1 MNKNNP
7 QELYNQS
14 KNDFHKKRK
23 VINPKHQKRKHIKQ
37 KKPKNK
43 EKLKAKEK
51 ENIPNEIIED
61 NNEINKSLNQH
72 KEKIEKE
79 KIEKNYHKV
88 QKDDKDIT
96 KLKSEEM
103 RYFGKN
109 INNLSSLEQRINQYI
124 VNGSNFKKLFSNDN
138 LVMNYNSTILP
149 KNNSDIDEI
158 FELLSIKYVSNPQYV
173 IEYRKDIFLSLL
185 KEEKNNTPDYGL
197 IKNIIEPETRLK
209 YILFL
214 IQVCDKITNKEE
226 IHYLSINIFDR
237 VLIKYYQMNKIINEK
252 ILQLIC
258 FTSLFIAYKYETGF
272 YFLIDDLINH
282 TEDSLVTKEQVL
294 KFEYEINSLLDFDY
308 LIVYPS
314 DFLKHYELI
323 DNIINKK
330 IYYFCL
336 YLIDFII
343 SDINLMSYKKSLI
356 TASCY
361 YIAKANLINVNNWT
375 NVFQFVTGYRK
386 DEVKDL
392 AIKIIKEMKESKN
405 SVIFRCLKKKY
416 SKEDYF
422 NVSDDIIKKK

>member
-1 MNKNNP
+1 MNKNIP
-7 QELYNQS
+7 QALYNQS
-14 KNDFHKKRK
+14 KYDLHKKRK
-23 VINPKHQKRKHIKQ
+23 VQNPKNQKRKCIKQ
-37 KKPKNK
+37 KKQKNK
-43 EKLKAKEK
+43 EKEK
-51 ENIPNEIIED
+51 ENTQNEIFEE
-61 NNEINKSLNQH
+61 NNEINKSLNKSQER
-72 KEKIEKE
+72 KEKE
-79 KIEKNYHKV
+79 KIEKNYNKV
-88 QKDDKDIT
+88 QQNNKDIS
-96 KLKSEEM
+96 KLKNEEM

-124 VNGSNFKKLFSNDN
+124 INGSNFKKLFTKDN
-138 LVMNYNSTILP
+138 LVMNYNSIILP
-149 KNNSDIDEI
+149 KNNSEIDEI

-173 IEYRKDIFLSLL
+173 IEYRKDIFLTLL
-185 KEEKNNTPDYGL
+185 REEKNNIPDYTL

-237 VLIKYYQMNKIINEK
+237 VLVKYYQTNKIINEK

-258 FTSLFIAYKYETGF
+258 FTALFIAYKYETGF

-294 KFEYEINSLLDFDY
+294 KFEYEINSLLDFEY
-308 LIVYPS
+308 LVVYPS

-323 DNIINKK
+323 DSISNKK

-361 YIAKANLINVNNWT
+361 YIAKANLINVNNWS

-392 AIKIIKEMKESKN
+392 AIKIIKEMKDSKN
-405 SVIFRCLKKKY
+405 SLIFRCLKKKY
-416 SKEDYF
+416 SKEEYY

>member
-1 MNKNNP
+1 MNKNIP
-7 QELYNQS
+7 QELYNHS
-14 KNDFHKKRK
+14 KYDFHKKRK
-23 VINPKHQKRKHIKQ
+23 VQNPKNQKRKYIKQ

-43 EKLKAKEK
+43 EREK
-51 ENIPNEIIED
+51 ENTPNEIFEE
-61 NNEINKSLNQH
+61 NNEINKLLNKHQ
-72 KEKIEKE
+72 EKKEKE
-79 KIEKNYHKV
+79 KIDKNYKKE
-88 QKDDKDIT
+88 QQDNKDIS
-96 KLKSEEM
+96 KLKNDEM

-124 VNGSNFKKLFSNDN
+124 INGSNFKKLFTNNN
-138 LVMNYNSTILP
+138 LVMNYNSIILP
-149 KNNSDIDEI
+149 KNNSEIDEI

-173 IEYRKDIFLSLL
+173 IEYRKDIFLTLL
-185 KEEKNNTPDYGL
+185 REEKNNIPDYTL
-197 IKNIIEPETRLK
+197 IKNIIAPETRLK

-258 FTSLFIAYKYETGF
+258 FTALFIAYKYETGF

-294 KFEYEINSLLDFDY
+294 KFEYEINSLLDFEY
-308 LIVYPS
+308 LVAYPS

-323 DNIINKK
+323 DSISNKK

-361 YIAKANLINVNNWT
+361 YIAKANLINVNNWS

-392 AIKIIKEMKESKN
+392 AIKIIKEMKDSKN
-405 SVIFRCLKKKY
+405 SVIFKCLKKKY
-416 SKEDYF
+416 SKEEYY

>member
-1 MNKNNP
+1 MNKNIP
-7 QELYNQS
+7 QELYNHS
-14 KNDFHKKRK
+14 KYDFHKKRK
-23 VINPKHQKRKHIKQ
+23 VQNPKNQKRKYIKQ

-43 EKLKAKEK
+43 EREK
-51 ENIPNEIIED
+51 ENTQNEIFEE
-61 NNEINKSLNQH
+61 NNEINKLLNKHQ
-72 KEKIEKE
+72 EKKEKE
-79 KIEKNYHKV
+79 KIDKNYKKE
-88 QKDDKDIT
+88 QQDNKDIS
-96 KLKSEEM
+96 KLKNDEM

-124 VNGSNFKKLFSNDN
+124 INGSNFKKLFTNNN
-138 LVMNYNSTILP
+138 LVMNYNSIILP
-149 KNNSDIDEI
+149 KNNSEIDEI

-173 IEYRKDIFLSLL
+173 IEYRKDIFLTLL
-185 KEEKNNTPDYGL
+185 REEKNNIPDYTL
-197 IKNIIEPETRLK
+197 IKNIIAPETRLK

-237 VLIKYYQMNKIINEK
+237 VLVKYYQMNKIINEK

-258 FTSLFIAYKYETGF
+258 FTALFIAYKYETGF

-294 KFEYEINSLLDFDY
+294 KFEYEINSLLDFEY
-308 LIVYPS
+308 LVVYPS

-323 DNIINKK
+323 DSISNKK

-361 YIAKANLINVNNWT
+361 YIAKANLINVNNWS

-392 AIKIIKEMKESKN
+392 AIKIIKEMKDSKN
-405 SVIFRCLKKKY
+405 SVIFKCLKKKY
-416 SKEDYF
+416 SREEYY

>member
-1 MNKNNP
+1 MNKNIP
-7 QELYNQS
+7 QESYNHS
-14 KNDFHKKRK
+14 KYDFHKKRK
-23 VINPKHQKRKHIKQ
+23 VQNPKNQKRKYIKQ

-43 EKLKAKEK
+43 EREK
-51 ENIPNEIIED
+51 ENTPNEIFEE
-61 NNEINKSLNQH
+61 NNEINKLLNKHQ
-72 KEKIEKE
+72 EKKEKE
-79 KIEKNYHKV
+79 KIDKNYKKE
-88 QKDDKDIT
+88 QQDNKDIS
-96 KLKSEEM
+96 KLKNDEM

-124 VNGSNFKKLFSNDN
+124 INGNNFKKLFTNNN
-138 LVMNYNSTILP
+138 LVMNYNSIILP
-149 KNNSDIDEI
+149 KNNSEIDEI

-173 IEYRKDIFLSLL
+173 IEYRKDIFLTLL
-185 KEEKNNTPDYGL
+185 REEKNNIPDYTL
-197 IKNIIEPETRLK
+197 IKNIIAPETRLK

-258 FTSLFIAYKYETGF
+258 FTALFIAYKYETGF

-294 KFEYEINSLLDFDY
+294 KFEYEINSLLDFEY
-308 LIVYPS
+308 LVVYPS

-323 DNIINKK
+323 DSISNKK

-361 YIAKANLINVNNWT
+361 YIAKANLINVNNWS

-392 AIKIIKEMKESKN
+392 AIKIIKEMKDSKN
-405 SVIFRCLKKKY
+405 SVIFKCLKKKY
-416 SKEDYF
+416 SREEYY

>member
-1 MNKNNP
+1 MNKNIP
-7 QELYNQS
+7 QELYNHS
-14 KNDFHKKRK
+14 KYDFHKKRK
-23 VINPKHQKRKHIKQ
+23 IQNPKNQKRKYIKQ

-43 EKLKAKEK
+43 EREK
-51 ENIPNEIIED
+51 ENTPNEILEE
-61 NNEINKSLNQH
+61 NNEINKLLNKHQ
-72 KEKIEKE
+72 EKKEKE
-79 KIEKNYHKV
+79 KIDKNYKKE
-88 QKDDKDIT
+88 QQDNKDIS
-96 KLKSEEM
+96 KLKNDEM

-124 VNGSNFKKLFSNDN
+124 INGNNFKKLFTNNN
-138 LVMNYNSTILP
+138 LVMNYNSIILP
-149 KNNSDIDEI
+149 KNNSEIDEI

-173 IEYRKDIFLSLL
+173 IEYRKDIFLTLL
-185 KEEKNNTPDYGL
+185 REEKNNIPDYTL
-197 IKNIIEPETRLK
+197 IKNIIAPETRLK

-258 FTSLFIAYKYETGF
+258 FTALFIAYKYETGF

-294 KFEYEINSLLDFDY
+294 KFEYEINSLLDFEY
-308 LIVYPS
+308 LVVYPS

-323 DNIINKK
+323 DSISNKK

-361 YIAKANLINVNNWT
+361 YIAKANLINVNNWS

-392 AIKIIKEMKESKN
+392 AIKIIKEMKDSKN
-405 SVIFRCLKKKY
+405 SVIFKCLKKKY
-416 SKEDYF
+416 SREEYY

>member
-1 MNKNNP
+1 MNKNIP
-7 QELYNQS
+7 QELYNHS
-14 KNDFHKKRK
+14 KYDFHKKRK
-23 VINPKHQKRKHIKQ
+23 VQNPKNQKRKYIKQ

-43 EKLKAKEK
+43 EREK
-51 ENIPNEIIED
+51 ENTPNEIFEE
-61 NNEINKSLNQH
+61 NNEINKILNKHQ
-72 KEKIEKE
+72 EKKEKE
-79 KIEKNYHKV
+79 KIDKNYKKE
-88 QKDDKDIT
+88 QQDNKDIS
-96 KLKSEEM
+96 KLKNDEM

-124 VNGSNFKKLFSNDN
+124 INGSNFKKLFTNNN
-138 LVMNYNSTILP
+138 LVMNYNSIILP
-149 KNNSDIDEI
+149 KNNSEIDEI

-173 IEYRKDIFLSLL
+173 IEYRKDIFLTLL
-185 KEEKNNTPDYGL
+185 REEKNNIPDYTL
-197 IKNIIEPETRLK
+197 IKNIIAPETRLK

-258 FTSLFIAYKYETGF
+258 FTALFIAYKYETCF

-294 KFEYEINSLLDFDY
+294 KFEYEINSLLDFEY
-308 LIVYPS
+308 LVVYPS

-323 DNIINKK
+323 DSISNKK

-361 YIAKANLINVNNWT
+361 YIAKANLINVNNWS

-392 AIKIIKEMKESKN
+392 AIKIIKEMKDSKN
-405 SVIFRCLKKKY
+405 SVIFKCLKKKY
-416 SKEDYF
+416 SREEYY

>member
-1 MNKNNP
+1 MNKNIP
-7 QELYNQS
+7 QELYNHS
-14 KNDFHKKRK
+14 KYDFHKKRK
-23 VINPKHQKRKHIKQ
+23 VQNPKNQKRKHIKQ

-43 EKLKAKEK
+43 EREK
-51 ENIPNEIIED
+51 ENTPNEILEE
-61 NNEINKSLNQH
+61 NNEINKLLNKHQ
-72 KEKIEKE
+72 EKKEKE
-79 KIEKNYHKV
+79 KIDKNYKKE
-88 QKDDKDIT
+88 QQDNKDIS
-96 KLKSEEM
+96 KLKNDEM

-124 VNGSNFKKLFSNDN
+124 INGNNFKKLFTNNN
-138 LVMNYNSTILP
+138 LVMNYNSIILP
-149 KNNSDIDEI
+149 KNNSEIDEI

-173 IEYRKDIFLSLL
+173 IEYRKDIFLTLL
-185 KEEKNNTPDYGL
+185 REEKNNIPDYTL
-197 IKNIIEPETRLK
+197 IKNIIAPETRLK

-258 FTSLFIAYKYETGF
+258 FTALFIAYKYETCF

-294 KFEYEINSLLDFDY
+294 KFEYEINSLLDFEY
-308 LIVYPS
+308 LVVYPS

-323 DNIINKK
+323 DSISNKK

-361 YIAKANLINVNNWT
+361 YIAKANLINVNNWS

-392 AIKIIKEMKESKN
+392 AIKIIKEMKDSKN
-405 SVIFRCLKKKY
+405 SVIFKCLKKKY
-416 SKEDYF
+416 SREEYY

>member
-1 MNKNNP
+1 MNKNIP
-7 QELYNQS
+7 QELYNHS
-14 KNDFHKKRK
+14 KYDFHKKRK
-23 VINPKHQKRKHIKQ
+23 VQNPKNQKRKYIKQ

-43 EKLKAKEK
+43 EREK
-51 ENIPNEIIED
+51 ENTPNEIFEE
-61 NNEINKSLNQH
+61 NKEINKLLNKHQ
-72 KEKIEKE
+72 EKKEKE
-79 KIEKNYHKV
+79 KIDKNYKKE
-88 QKDDKDIT
+88 QQDNKDIS
-96 KLKSEEM
+96 KLKNDEM

-124 VNGSNFKKLFSNDN
+124 INGSNFKKLFTNNN
-138 LVMNYNSTILP
+138 LVMNYNSIILP
-149 KNNSDIDEI
+149 KNNSEIDEI

-173 IEYRKDIFLSLL
+173 IEYRKDIFLTLL
-185 KEEKNNTPDYGL
+185 REEKNNIPDYTL
-197 IKNIIEPETRLK
+197 IKNIIAPETRLK

-258 FTSLFIAYKYETGF
+258 FTALFIAYKYETGF

-294 KFEYEINSLLDFDY
+294 KFEYEINSLLDFEY
-308 LIVYPS
+308 LVVYPS

-323 DNIINKK
+323 DSISNKK

-361 YIAKANLINVNNWT
+361 YIAKANLINVNNWS

-392 AIKIIKEMKESKN
+392 AIKIIKEMKDSKN
-405 SVIFRCLKKKY
+405 SVIFKCLKKKY
-416 SKEDYF
+416 SREEYY

>member
-1 MNKNNP
+1 MNKNIP
-7 QELYNQS
+7 QELYNHS
-14 KNDFHKKRK
+14 KYDFHKKRK
-23 VINPKHQKRKHIKQ
+23 VQNPKNQKRKYIKQ

-43 EKLKAKEK
+43 EREK
-51 ENIPNEIIED
+51 ENTPNEIFEE
-61 NNEINKSLNQH
+61 NNEINKLLNKHQ
-72 KEKIEKE
+72 EKKEKE
-79 KIEKNYHKV
+79 KIDKNYKKE
-88 QKDDKDIT
+88 QQDNKDIS
-96 KLKSEEM
+96 KLKNDEM

-124 VNGSNFKKLFSNDN
+124 INGSNFKKLFTNNN
-138 LVMNYNSTILP
+138 LVMNYNSIILP
-149 KNNSDIDEI
+149 KNNSEIDEI

-173 IEYRKDIFLSLL
+173 IEYRKDIFLTLL
-185 KEEKNNTPDYGL
+185 REEKNNIPDYTL
-197 IKNIIEPETRLK
+197 IKNIIAPETRLK

-237 VLIKYYQMNKIINEK
+237 VLVKYYQMNKIINEK

-258 FTSLFIAYKYETGF
+258 FTALFIAYKYETGF

-294 KFEYEINSLLDFDY
+294 KFEYEINSLLDFEY
-308 LIVYPS
+308 LVVYPS

-323 DNIINKK
+323 DSISNKK

-361 YIAKANLINVNNWT
+361 YIAKANLINVNNWS

-392 AIKIIKEMKESKN
+392 AIKIIKEMKDSKN
-405 SVIFRCLKKKY
+405 SVIFKCLKKKY
-416 SKEDYF
+416 SREEYY

>member
-1 MNKNNP
+1 MNKNIP
-7 QELYNQS
+7 QELYNHS
-14 KNDFHKKRK
+14 KYDFHKKRK
-23 VINPKHQKRKHIKQ
+23 VQNPKNQKRKYIKQ

-43 EKLKAKEK
+43 EREK
-51 ENIPNEIIED
+51 ENTPNEILEE
-61 NNEINKSLNQH
+61 NNEINKLLNKHQ
-72 KEKIEKE
+72 EKKEKE
-79 KIEKNYHKV
+79 KIDKNYKKE
-88 QKDDKDIT
+88 QQDNKDIS
-96 KLKSEEM
+96 KLKNDEM

-124 VNGSNFKKLFSNDN
+124 INGSNFKKLFTNNNS
-138 LVMNYNSTILP
+138 VMNYNSIILP
-149 KNNSDIDEI
+149 KNNSEIDEI

-173 IEYRKDIFLSLL
+173 IEYRKDIFLTLL
-185 KEEKNNTPDYGL
+185 KEEKNNIPDYTL

-258 FTSLFIAYKYETGF
+258 FTALFIAYKYETGF

-294 KFEYEINSLLDFDY
+294 KFEYEINSLLDFEY
-308 LIVYPS
+308 LVVYPS

-323 DNIINKK
+323 DSISNKK

-361 YIAKANLINVNNWT
+361 YIAKANLINVNNWS

-392 AIKIIKEMKESKN
+392 AIKIIKEMKDSKN
-405 SVIFRCLKKKY
+405 SVIFKCLKKKY
-416 SKEDYF
+416 SKEEYY

>member
-1 MNKNNP
+1 MNKNIP
-7 QELYNQS
+7 QELYNHS
-14 KNDFHKKRK
+14 KYDFHKKRK
-23 VINPKHQKRKHIKQ
+23 VQNPKNQKRKYIKQ

-43 EKLKAKEK
+43 EREK
-51 ENIPNEIIED
+51 ENTPNEILEE
-61 NNEINKSLNQH
+61 NNEINKLLNKHQ
-72 KEKIEKE
+72 EKKEKE
-79 KIEKNYHKV
+79 KIDKNYKKE
-88 QKDDKDIT
+88 QQDNKDIS
-96 KLKSEEM
+96 KLKNDEM

-124 VNGSNFKKLFSNDN
+124 INGSNFKKLFTNNN
-138 LVMNYNSTILP
+138 LVMNYNSIILP
-149 KNNSDIDEI
+149 KNNSEIDEI

-173 IEYRKDIFLSLL
+173 IEYRKDIFLTLL
-185 KEEKNNTPDYGL
+185 REEKNNIPDYTL
-197 IKNIIEPETRLK
+197 IKNIIAPETRLK

-237 VLIKYYQMNKIINEK
+237 VLVKYYQMNKIINEK

-258 FTSLFIAYKYETGF
+258 FTALFIAYKYETGF

-294 KFEYEINSLLDFDY
+294 KFEYEINSLLDFEY
-308 LIVYPS
+308 LVVYPS

-323 DNIINKK
+323 DSISNKK

-361 YIAKANLINVNNWT
+361 YIAKANLINVNNWS

-392 AIKIIKEMKESKN
+392 AIKIIKEMKDSKN
-405 SVIFRCLKKKY
+405 SVIFKCLKKKY
-416 SKEDYF
+416 SREEYY

>member
-1 MNKNNP
+1 MNKNIP
-7 QELYNQS
+7 QELYNHS
-14 KNDFHKKRK
+14 KYDFHKKRK
-23 VINPKHQKRKHIKQ
+23 VQNPKNQKRKYIKQ

-43 EKLKAKEK
+43 EREK
-51 ENIPNEIIED
+51 ENTPNEILEE
-61 NNEINKSLNQH
+61 NNEINKLLNKHQ
-72 KEKIEKE
+72 EKKEKE
-79 KIEKNYHKV
+79 KIDKNYKKE
-88 QKDDKDIT
+88 QQDNKDIS
-96 KLKSEEM
+96 KLKNDEM

-124 VNGSNFKKLFSNDN
+124 INGSNFKKLFTNNN
-138 LVMNYNSTILP
+138 LVMNYNSIILP
-149 KNNSDIDEI
+149 KNNSEIDEI
-158 FELLSIKYVSNPQYV
+158 FELLSIKYVLNPQYV
-173 IEYRKDIFLSLL
+173 IEYRKDIFLTLL
-185 KEEKNNTPDYGL
+185 REEKNNIPDYTL
-197 IKNIIEPETRLK
+197 IKNIIAPETRLK

-237 VLIKYYQMNKIINEK
+237 VLVKYYQTNKIINEK

-258 FTSLFIAYKYETGF
+258 FTALFIAYKYETGF

-294 KFEYEINSLLDFDY
+294 KFEYEINSLLDFEY
-308 LIVYPS
+308 LVVYPS

-323 DNIINKK
+323 DSISIKK

-361 YIAKANLINVNNWT
+361 YIAKANLINVNNWS

-392 AIKIIKEMKESKN
+392 AIKIIKEMKDSKN
-405 SVIFRCLKKKY
+405 SVIFKCLKKKY
-416 SKEDYF
+416 SREEYY

>member
-1 MNKNNP
+1 MNKNIP
-7 QELYNQS
+7 QELYNHS
-14 KNDFHKKRK
+14 KYDFHKKRK
-23 VINPKHQKRKHIKQ
+23 VQNPKNQKRKYIKQ

-43 EKLKAKEK
+43 EREK
-51 ENIPNEIIED
+51 ENTPNEIFEE
-61 NNEINKSLNQH
+61 NNEINKLLNKHQ
-72 KEKIEKE
+72 EKKEKE
-79 KIEKNYHKV
+79 KIDKNYKKE
-88 QKDDKDIT
+88 QQDNKDIS
-96 KLKSEEM
+96 KLKNDEM

-124 VNGSNFKKLFSNDN
+124 INGSNFKKLFTNNNS
-138 LVMNYNSTILP
+138 VMNYNSIILP
-149 KNNSDIDEI
+149 KNNSEIDEI

-173 IEYRKDIFLSLL
+173 IEYRKDIFLTLL
-185 KEEKNNTPDYGL
+185 REEKNNIPDYTL
-197 IKNIIEPETRLK
+197 IKNIIAPETRLK

-258 FTSLFIAYKYETGF
+258 FTALFIAYKYETGF

-294 KFEYEINSLLDFDY
+294 KFEYEINSLLDFEY
-308 LIVYPS
+308 LVVYPS

-323 DNIINKK
+323 DSISNKK

-343 SDINLMSYKKSLI
+343 SNINLMSYKKSLI

-361 YIAKANLINVNNWT
+361 YIAKANLINVNNWS

-392 AIKIIKEMKESKN
+392 AIKIIKEMKDSKN
-405 SVIFRCLKKKY
+405 SVIFKCLKKKY
-416 SKEDYF
+416 SREEYY

>member
-1 MNKNNP
+1 MNKNIP
-7 QELYNQS
+7 QELYNHS
-14 KNDFHKKRK
+14 KYDFHKKRK
-23 VINPKHQKRKHIKQ
+23 VQNPKNQKRKYIKQ

-43 EKLKAKEK
+43 EREK
-51 ENIPNEIIED
+51 ENTPNEILEE
-61 NNEINKSLNQH
+61 NNEINKLLNKHQ
-72 KEKIEKE
+72 EKKEKE
-79 KIEKNYHKV
+79 KIDKNYKKE
-88 QKDDKDIT
+88 QQDNKDIS
-96 KLKSEEM
+96 KLKNDEM

-124 VNGSNFKKLFSNDN
+124 INGSNFKKLFTNNNS
-138 LVMNYNSTILP
+138 VMNYNSIILP
-149 KNNSDIDEI
+149 KNNSEIDEI

-173 IEYRKDIFLSLL
+173 IEYRKDIFLTLL
-185 KEEKNNTPDYGL
+185 REEKNNIPDYTL
-197 IKNIIEPETRLK
+197 IKNIIAPETRLK

-258 FTSLFIAYKYETGF
+258 FTALFIAYKYETCF

-294 KFEYEINSLLDFDY
+294 KFEYEINSLLDFEY
-308 LIVYPS
+308 LVVYPS

-323 DNIINKK
+323 DSISNKK

-361 YIAKANLINVNNWT
+361 YIAKANLINVNNWS

-392 AIKIIKEMKESKN
+392 AIKIIKEMKDSKN
-405 SVIFRCLKKKY
+405 SVIFKCLKKKY
-416 SKEDYF
+416 SREEYY

>member
-1 MNKNNP
+1 MNKNIP
-7 QELYNQS
+7 QELYNHS
-14 KNDFHKKRK
+14 KYDFHKKRK
-23 VINPKHQKRKHIKQ
+23 VQNPKNQKRKYIKQ

-43 EKLKAKEK
+43 EREK
-51 ENIPNEIIED
+51 ENTPNEIFEE
-61 NNEINKSLNQH
+61 NNEINKLLNKHQ
-72 KEKIEKE
+72 EKKEKE
-79 KIEKNYHKV
+79 KIDKNYKKE
-88 QKDDKDIT
+88 QQDNKDIS
-96 KLKSEEM
+96 KLKNDEM

-124 VNGSNFKKLFSNDN
+124 INGNNFKKLFTNNN
-138 LVMNYNSTILP
+138 LVMNYNSIILP
-149 KNNSDIDEI
+149 KNNSEIDEI

-173 IEYRKDIFLSLL
+173 IEYRKDIFLTFLR
-185 KEEKNNTPDYGL
+185 EEKNNIPDYTL
-197 IKNIIEPETRLK
+197 IKNIIAPETRLK

-258 FTSLFIAYKYETGF
+258 FTALFIAYKYQTGF

-294 KFEYEINSLLDFDY
+294 KFEYEINSLLDFEY
-308 LIVYPS
+308 LVVYPS

-323 DNIINKK
+323 DSISNKK

-361 YIAKANLINVNNWT
+361 YIAKANLINVNNWS
-375 NVFQFVTGYRK
+375 NVFQFITGYRK

-392 AIKIIKEMKESKN
+392 AIKIIKEMKDSKN
-405 SVIFRCLKKKY
+405 SVIFKCLKKKY
-416 SKEDYF
+416 SREEYY

>member
-1 MNKNNP
+1 MNKNIP
-7 QELYNQS
+7 QELYNHS
-14 KNDFHKKRK
+14 KYDFHKKRK
-23 VINPKHQKRKHIKQ
+23 VQNPKNQKRKYIKQ

-43 EKLKAKEK
+43 EREK
-51 ENIPNEIIED
+51 ENTPNEIFEE
-61 NNEINKSLNQH
+61 NNEINKILNKHQ
-72 KEKIEKE
+72 EKKEKE
-79 KIEKNYHKV
+79 KIDKNYKKE
-88 QKDDKDIT
+88 QQDNKDIS
-96 KLKSEEM
+96 KLKNDEM

-124 VNGSNFKKLFSNDN
+124 INGSNFKKLFTNNN
-138 LVMNYNSTILP
+138 LVMNYNSIILP
-149 KNNSDIDEI
+149 KNNSEIDEI

-173 IEYRKDIFLSLL
+173 IEYRKDIFLTLL
-185 KEEKNNTPDYGL
+185 REEKNNIPDYTL
-197 IKNIIEPETRLK
+197 IKNIIAPETRLK

-258 FTSLFIAYKYETGF
+258 FTALFIAYKYETGF
-272 YFLIDDLINH
+272 YFLIEDLINH

-294 KFEYEINSLLDFDY
+294 KFEYEINSLLDFEY
-308 LIVYPS
+308 LVVYPS

-323 DNIINKK
+323 DSISNKK

-361 YIAKANLINVNNWT
+361 YIAKANLINVNNWS

-392 AIKIIKEMKESKN
+392 AIKIIKEMKDSKN
-405 SVIFRCLKKKY
+405 SVIFKCLKKKY
-416 SKEDYF
+416 SREEYY

>member
-1 MNKNNP
+1 MNKNIP
-7 QELYNQS
+7 QTLYNQS
-14 KNDFHKKRK
+14 KYDFHKKRK
-23 VINPKHQKRKHIKQ
+23 VPNPKNQKRKYIKQ

-43 EKLKAKEK
+43 EREK
-51 ENIPNEIIED
+51 ENTPNEIFEE
-61 NNEINKSLNQH
+61 NNEINKLLNKHQ
-72 KEKIEKE
+72 EKKEKE
-79 KIEKNYHKV
+79 KIDKNYKKE
-88 QKDDKDIT
+88 QQDNKDIS
-96 KLKSEEM
+96 KLKNDEM

-124 VNGSNFKKLFSNDN
+124 INGNNFKKLFTNNNS
-138 LVMNYNSTILP
+138 VMNYNSIILP
-149 KNNSDIDEI
+149 KNNSEIDEI

-173 IEYRKDIFLSLL
+173 IEYRKDIFLTLL
-185 KEEKNNTPDYGL
+185 REEKNNIPDYTL
-197 IKNIIEPETRLK
+197 IKNIIAPETRLK

-237 VLIKYYQMNKIINEK
+237 VLVKYYQMNKIINEK

-258 FTSLFIAYKYETGF
+258 FTALFIAYKYETGF

-294 KFEYEINSLLDFDY
+294 KFEYEINSLLDFEY
-308 LIVYPS
+308 LVAYPS

-323 DNIINKK
+323 DSISNKK

-361 YIAKANLINVNNWT
+361 YIAKANLINVNNWS

-392 AIKIIKEMKESKN
+392 AIKIIKEMKDSKN
-405 SVIFRCLKKKY
+405 SVIFRCLKTKY
-416 SKEDYF
+416 SKEE
-422 NVSDDIIKKK
+422 

>member
-1 MNKNNP
+1 MNKNIP
-7 QELYNQS
+7 QELYNHS
-14 KNDFHKKRK
+14 KYDFHKKRK
-23 VINPKHQKRKHIKQ
+23 VQNPKNQKRKYIKQ

-43 EKLKAKEK
+43 EREK
-51 ENIPNEIIED
+51 ENTPNEIFEE
-61 NNEINKSLNQH
+61 NNEINKLLNKHQ
-72 KEKIEKE
+72 EKKEKE
-79 KIEKNYHKV
+79 KIDKNYKKE
-88 QKDDKDIT
+88 QQDNKDIS
-96 KLKSEEM
+96 KLKNDEM

-124 VNGSNFKKLFSNDN
+124 INGSNFKKLFTNNN
-138 LVMNYNSTILP
+138 LVMNYNSIILP
-149 KNNSDIDEI
+149 KNNSEIDEI

-173 IEYRKDIFLSLL
+173 IEYRKDIFLTLL
-185 KEEKNNTPDYGL
+185 REEKSNIPDYTL
-197 IKNIIEPETRLK
+197 IKNIIAPETRLK

-258 FTSLFIAYKYETGF
+258 FTALFIAYKYETGF

-294 KFEYEINSLLDFDY
+294 KFEYEINSLLDFEY
-308 LIVYPS
+308 LVVYPS

-323 DNIINKK
+323 DSISNKK

-361 YIAKANLINVNNWT
+361 YIAKANLINVNNWS

-392 AIKIIKEMKESKN
+392 AIKIIKEMKDSKN
-405 SVIFRCLKKKY
+405 SVIFKCLKKKY
-416 SKEDYF
+416 SKEEYY

>member
-1 MNKNNP
+1 MNKNIP
-7 QELYNQS
+7 QELYNHS
-14 KNDFHKKRK
+14 KYDFHKKRK
-23 VINPKHQKRKHIKQ
+23 VQNPKNQKRKYIKQ

-43 EKLKAKEK
+43 EREK
-51 ENIPNEIIED
+51 ENTLNEIFEE
-61 NNEINKSLNQH
+61 NNEINKLLNKHQ
-72 KEKIEKE
+72 EKKEKE
-79 KIEKNYHKV
+79 KIDKNYKKE
-88 QKDDKDIT
+88 QQDNKDIS
-96 KLKSEEM
+96 KLKNDEM

-124 VNGSNFKKLFSNDN
+124 INGNNFKKLFTNNNS
-138 LVMNYNSTILP
+138 VMNYNSIILP
-149 KNNSDIDEI
+149 KNNSEIDEI

-173 IEYRKDIFLSLL
+173 IEYRKDIFLTLL
-185 KEEKNNTPDYGL
+185 REEKNNIPDYTL
-197 IKNIIEPETRLK
+197 IKNIIAPETRLK

-258 FTSLFIAYKYETGF
+258 FTALFIAYKYETCF

-294 KFEYEINSLLDFDY
+294 KFEYEINSLLDFEY
-308 LIVYPS
+308 LVVYPS

-323 DNIINKK
+323 DSISNKK

-361 YIAKANLINVNNWT
+361 YIAKANLINVNNWS

-392 AIKIIKEMKESKN
+392 AIKIIKEMKDSKN
-405 SVIFRCLKKKY
+405 SVIFKCLKKKY
-416 SKEDYF
+416 SREEYY

>member
-1 MNKNNP
+1 MNKNIP
-7 QELYNQS
+7 QELYNHS
-14 KNDFHKKRK
+14 KYDFHKKRK
-23 VINPKHQKRKHIKQ
+23 VQNPKNQKRKYIKQ

-43 EKLKAKEK
+43 EREK
-51 ENIPNEIIED
+51 ENTPNEILEE
-61 NNEINKSLNQH
+61 NNEINKLLNKHQ
-72 KEKIEKE
+72 EKKEKE
-79 KIEKNYHKV
+79 KIDKNYKKE
-88 QKDDKDIT
+88 QQDNKDIS
-96 KLKSEEM
+96 KLKNDEM

-124 VNGSNFKKLFSNDN
+124 INGNNFKKLFINNN
-138 LVMNYNSTILP
+138 LVMNYNSIILP
-149 KNNSDIDEI
+149 KNNSEIDEI

-173 IEYRKDIFLSLL
+173 IEYRKDIFLTLL
-185 KEEKNNTPDYGL
+185 REEKNNIPDYTL
-197 IKNIIEPETRLK
+197 IKNIIAPETRLK

-258 FTSLFIAYKYETGF
+258 FTALFIAYKYETGF

-294 KFEYEINSLLDFDY
+294 KFEYEINSLLDFEY
-308 LIVYPS
+308 LVVYPS

-323 DNIINKK
+323 DSISNKK

-361 YIAKANLINVNNWT
+361 YIAKANLINVNNWS

-392 AIKIIKEMKESKN
+392 AIKIIKEMKDSKN
-405 SVIFRCLKKKY
+405 SVIFKCLKKKY
-416 SKEDYF
+416 SREEYY

>member
-1 MNKNNP
+1 MNKNIN
-7 QELYNQS
+7 QELYNHS
-14 KNDFHKKRK
+14 KYDFHKKRK
-23 VINPKHQKRKHIKQ
+23 VQNPKNQKRKYIKQ

-43 EKLKAKEK
+43 EREK
-51 ENIPNEIIED
+51 ENTPNEIFEE
-61 NNEINKSLNQH
+61 NNEINKLLNKHQ
-72 KEKIEKE
+72 EKKEKE
-79 KIEKNYHKV
+79 KIDKNYKKE
-88 QKDDKDIT
+88 QQDNKDIS
-96 KLKSEEM
+96 KLKNDEM

-124 VNGSNFKKLFSNDN
+124 INGNNFKKLFTNNN
-138 LVMNYNSTILP
+138 LVMNYNSIILP
-149 KNNSDIDEI
+149 KNNSEIDEI

-173 IEYRKDIFLSLL
+173 IEYRKDIFLTLL
-185 KEEKNNTPDYGL
+185 REEKNNIPDYTL
-197 IKNIIEPETRLK
+197 IKNIIAPETRLK

-237 VLIKYYQMNKIINEK
+237 VLVKYYQMNKIINEK

-258 FTSLFIAYKYETGF
+258 FTALFIAYKYETCF

-294 KFEYEINSLLDFDY
+294 KFEYEINSLLDFEY
-308 LIVYPS
+308 LVVYPS

-323 DNIINKK
+323 DSISNKK

-361 YIAKANLINVNNWT
+361 YIAKANLINVNNWS

-392 AIKIIKEMKESKN
+392 AIKIIKEMKDSKN
-405 SVIFRCLKKKY
+405 SVIFKCLKKKY
-416 SKEDYF
+416 SKEEYY
-422 NVSDDIIKKK
+422 NVSDDIIKKNKYT

>member
-1 MNKNNP
+1 MNKNIP
-7 QELYNQS
+7 QELYNHS
-14 KNDFHKKRK
+14 KYDFHKKRK
-23 VINPKHQKRKHIKQ
+23 VQNPKNQKRKYIKQ

-43 EKLKAKEK
+43 EREK
-51 ENIPNEIIED
+51 ENTPNEIFEE
-61 NNEINKSLNQH
+61 NNEINKLLNKHQ
-72 KEKIEKE
+72 EKKEKE
-79 KIEKNYHKV
+79 KIDKNYKKE
-88 QKDDKDIT
+88 QQDNKDIS
-96 KLKSEEM
+96 KLKNDEM

-124 VNGSNFKKLFSNDN
+124 INGNNFKKLFTNNN
-138 LVMNYNSTILP
+138 LVMNYNNIILP
-149 KNNSDIDEI
+149 KNNSEIDEI

-173 IEYRKDIFLSLL
+173 IEYRKDIFLTLL
-185 KEEKNNTPDYGL
+185 REEKNNIPDYTL
-197 IKNIIEPETRLK
+197 IKNIIAPETRLK

-237 VLIKYYQMNKIINEK
+237 VLVKYYQMNKIINEK

-258 FTSLFIAYKYETGF
+258 FTALFIAYKYETGF

-294 KFEYEINSLLDFDY
+294 KFEYEINSLLDFEY
-308 LIVYPS
+308 LVVYPS

-323 DNIINKK
+323 DSISNKK

-361 YIAKANLINVNNWT
+361 YIAKANLINVNNWS

-392 AIKIIKEMKESKN
+392 AIKIIKEMKDSKN
-405 SVIFRCLKKKY
+405 SVIFKCLKKKY
-416 SKEDYF
+416 SKEEYY

>member
-1 MNKNNP
+1 MNKNIP
-7 QELYNQS
+7 QELYNHS
-14 KNDFHKKRK
+14 KYDFHKKRK
-23 VINPKHQKRKHIKQ
+23 VQNPKNQKRKYIKQ

-43 EKLKAKEK
+43 EREK
-51 ENIPNEIIED
+51 ENTQNEIFEE
-61 NNEINKSLNQH
+61 NNEINKLLNKHQ
-72 KEKIEKE
+72 EKKEKE
-79 KIEKNYHKV
+79 KIDKNYKKE
-88 QKDDKDIT
+88 QQDNKDIS
-96 KLKSEEM
+96 KLKNDEM

-124 VNGSNFKKLFSNDN
+124 INGNNFKKLFTNNN
-138 LVMNYNSTILP
+138 LVMNYNSIILP
-149 KNNSDIDEI
+149 KNNSEIDEI

-173 IEYRKDIFLSLL
+173 IEYRKDIFLTLL
-185 KEEKNNTPDYGL
+185 REEKNNIPDYTL
-197 IKNIIEPETRLK
+197 IKNIIAPETRLK

-294 KFEYEINSLLDFDY
+294 KFEYEINSLLDFEY
-308 LIVYPS
+308 LVVYPS

-323 DNIINKK
+323 DSISNKK

-361 YIAKANLINVNNWT
+361 YIAKANLINVNNWS

-392 AIKIIKEMKESKN
+392 AIKIIKEMKDSKN
-405 SVIFRCLKKKY
+405 SVIFKCLKKKY
-416 SKEDYF
+416 SREEYY

>member
-1 MNKNNP
+1 MNKNIP
-7 QELYNQS
+7 QELYNHS
-14 KNDFHKKRK
+14 KYDFHKKRK
-23 VINPKHQKRKHIKQ
+23 VQNPKNQKRKYIKQ

-43 EKLKAKEK
+43 EREK
-51 ENIPNEIIED
+51 ENTPNEIFEE
-61 NNEINKSLNQH
+61 NNEINKLLNKHQ
-72 KEKIEKE
+72 EKKEKE
-79 KIEKNYHKV
+79 KIDKNYKKE
-88 QKDDKDIT
+88 QQDNKDIS
-96 KLKSEEM
+96 KLKNDEM

-124 VNGSNFKKLFSNDN
+124 INGSNFKKLFTNNN
-138 LVMNYNSTILP
+138 LVMNYNSIILP
-149 KNNSDIDEI
+149 KNNSEIDEI

-173 IEYRKDIFLSLL
+173 IEYRKDIFLTLL
-185 KEEKNNTPDYGL
+185 REEKNNIPDYTL
-197 IKNIIEPETRLK
+197 IKNIIAPETRLK

-258 FTSLFIAYKYETGF
+258 FTALFIAYKYETGF

-294 KFEYEINSLLDFDY
+294 KFEYEINSLLDFEY
-308 LIVYPS
+308 LVAYPS

-323 DNIINKK
+323 DSISNKK

-361 YIAKANLINVNNWT
+361 YIAKANLINVNNWS

-392 AIKIIKEMKESKN
+392 AIKIIKEMKDSKN
-405 SVIFRCLKKKY
+405 SVIFKCLKKKY
-416 SKEDYF
+416 AREEYY

>member
-1 MNKNNP
+1 MNKNIP
-7 QELYNQS
+7 QELYNHS
-14 KNDFHKKRK
+14 KYDFHKKRK
-23 VINPKHQKRKHIKQ
+23 VQNPKNQKRKHIKQ

-43 EKLKAKEK
+43 EREK
-51 ENIPNEIIED
+51 ENTPNEILEE
-61 NNEINKSLNQH
+61 NNEINKILNKHQ
-72 KEKIEKE
+72 EKKEKE
-79 KIEKNYHKV
+79 KIDKNYKKE
-88 QKDDKDIT
+88 QQDNKDIS
-96 KLKSEEM
+96 KLKNDEM

-124 VNGSNFKKLFSNDN
+124 INGSNFKKLFTNNNS
-138 LVMNYNSTILP
+138 VMNYNSIILP
-149 KNNSDIDEI
+149 KNNSEIDEI

-173 IEYRKDIFLSLL
+173 IEYRKDIFLTLL
-185 KEEKNNTPDYGL
+185 REEKNNIPDYTL
-197 IKNIIEPETRLK
+197 IKNIIAPETRLK

-258 FTSLFIAYKYETGF
+258 FTALFIAYKYETCF

-294 KFEYEINSLLDFDY
+294 KFEYEINSLLDFEY
-308 LIVYPS
+308 LVVYPS

-323 DNIINKK
+323 DSISNKK

-361 YIAKANLINVNNWT
+361 YIAKANLINVNNWS

-392 AIKIIKEMKESKN
+392 AIKIIKEMKDSKN
-405 SVIFRCLKKKY
+405 SVIFKCLKKKY
-416 SKEDYF
+416 SREEYY

>member
-1 MNKNNP
+1 MNKNIP
-7 QELYNQS
+7 QELYNHS
-14 KNDFHKKRK
+14 KYDFHKKRK
-23 VINPKHQKRKHIKQ
+23 VQNPKNQKRKYIKQ

-43 EKLKAKEK
+43 EREK
-51 ENIPNEIIED
+51 ENTPNEILEE
-61 NNEINKSLNQH
+61 NNEINKILNKHQ
-72 KEKIEKE
+72 EKKEKE
-79 KIEKNYHKV
+79 KIDKNYKKE
-88 QKDDKDIT
+88 QQDNKDIL
-96 KLKSEEM
+96 KLKNDEM

-124 VNGSNFKKLFSNDN
+124 INGNNFKKLFTNNNS
-138 LVMNYNSTILP
+138 VMNYNSIILP
-149 KNNSDIDEI
+149 KNNSEIDEI

-173 IEYRKDIFLSLL
+173 IEYRKDIFLTLL
-185 KEEKNNTPDYGL
+185 REEKNNIPDYTL
-197 IKNIIEPETRLK
+197 IKNIIAPETRLK

-258 FTSLFIAYKYETGF
+258 FTALFIAYKYETCF

-294 KFEYEINSLLDFDY
+294 KFEYEINSLLDFEY
-308 LIVYPS
+308 LVVYPS

-323 DNIINKK
+323 DSISNKK

-361 YIAKANLINVNNWT
+361 YIAKANLINVNNWS

-392 AIKIIKEMKESKN
+392 AIKIIKEMKDSKN
-405 SVIFRCLKKKY
+405 SVIFKCLKKKY
-416 SKEDYF
+416 SREEYY

>member
-1 MNKNNP
+1 MNKNIP
-7 QELYNQS
+7 QELYNHS
-14 KNDFHKKRK
+14 KYDFHKKRK
-23 VINPKHQKRKHIKQ
+23 VQNPKNQKRKYIKQ

-43 EKLKAKEK
+43 EREK
-51 ENIPNEIIED
+51 ENTPNEIFEE
-61 NNEINKSLNQH
+61 NNEINKILNKHQ
-72 KEKIEKE
+72 EKKEKE
-79 KIEKNYHKV
+79 KIDKNYKKE
-88 QKDDKDIT
+88 QQDNKDIS
-96 KLKSEEM
+96 KLKNDEM

-124 VNGSNFKKLFSNDN
+124 INGNNFKKLFTNNN
-138 LVMNYNSTILP
+138 LVMNYNSIILP
-149 KNNSDIDEI
+149 KNNSEIDEI

-173 IEYRKDIFLSLL
+173 IEYRKDIFLTLL
-185 KEEKNNTPDYGL
+185 REEKNNIPDYTL
-197 IKNIIEPETRLK
+197 IKNIIAPETRLK

-258 FTSLFIAYKYETGF
+258 FTALFIAYKYQTGF

-294 KFEYEINSLLDFDY
+294 KFEYEINSLLDFEY
-308 LIVYPS
+308 LVVYPS

-323 DNIINKK
+323 DSISNKK

-361 YIAKANLINVNNWT
+361 YIAKANLINVNNWS

-392 AIKIIKEMKESKN
+392 AIKIIKEMKDSKN
-405 SVIFRCLKKKY
+405 SVIFKCLKKKY
-416 SKEDYF
+416 SREEYY

>member
-1 MNKNNP
+1 MNKNIP
-7 QELYNQS
+7 QELYNHS
-14 KNDFHKKRK
+14 KYDFHKKRK
-23 VINPKHQKRKHIKQ
+23 VQNPKNQKRKYIKQ
-37 KKPKNK
+37 KKPKN
-43 EKLKAKEK
+43 EEREK
-51 ENIPNEIIED
+51 ENTPNEIFEE
-61 NNEINKSLNQH
+61 NNEINKLLNKHQ
-72 KEKIEKE
+72 EKKEKE
-79 KIEKNYHKV
+79 KIDKNYKKE
-88 QKDDKDIT
+88 QQDNKDIS
-96 KLKSEEM
+96 KLKNDEM

-124 VNGSNFKKLFSNDN
+124 INGNNFKKLFTNNN
-138 LVMNYNSTILP
+138 LVMNYNSIILP
-149 KNNSDIDEI
+149 KNNSEIDEI

-173 IEYRKDIFLSLL
+173 IEYRKDIFLTLL
-185 KEEKNNTPDYGL
+185 REEKNNIPDYTL
-197 IKNIIEPETRLK
+197 IKNIIAPETRLK

-258 FTSLFIAYKYETGF
+258 FTALFIAYKYETGF

-294 KFEYEINSLLDFDY
+294 KFEYEINSLLDFEY
-308 LIVYPS
+308 LVVYPS

-323 DNIINKK
+323 DSISNKK

-361 YIAKANLINVNNWT
+361 YIAKANLINVNNWS

-392 AIKIIKEMKESKN
+392 AIKIIKEMKDSKN
-405 SVIFRCLKKKY
+405 SVIFKCLKKKY
-416 SKEDYF
+416 SREEYY

>member
-1 MNKNNP
+1 MNKNIP
-7 QELYNQS
+7 QELYNHS
-14 KNDFHKKRK
+14 KYDFHKKRK
-23 VINPKHQKRKHIKQ
+23 VQNPKNQKRKYIKQ

-43 EKLKAKEK
+43 EREK
-51 ENIPNEIIED
+51 ENTPNEIFEE
-61 NNEINKSLNQH
+61 NNEINKLLNKHQ
-72 KEKIEKE
+72 EKKEKE
-79 KIEKNYHKV
+79 KIDKNYKKE
-88 QKDDKDIT
+88 QQDNKDIS
-96 KLKSEEM
+96 KLKNDEM

-124 VNGSNFKKLFSNDN
+124 INGSNFKKLFTNNN
-138 LVMNYNSTILP
+138 LVMNYNSIILP
-149 KNNSDIDEI
+149 KNNSEIDEI

-173 IEYRKDIFLSLL
+173 IEYRKDIFLTLL
-185 KEEKNNTPDYGL
+185 REEKNNIPDYTL
-197 IKNIIEPETRLK
+197 IKNIIAPETRLK

-258 FTSLFIAYKYETGF
+258 FTALFIAYKYETGF

-294 KFEYEINSLLDFDY
+294 KFEYEINSLLDFEY
-308 LIVYPS
+308 LVVYPS

-323 DNIINKK
+323 DSISNKK

-361 YIAKANLINVNNWT
+361 YIAKANLINVNNWS

-392 AIKIIKEMKESKN
+392 AIKIIKEMKDSKN
-405 SVIFRCLKKKY
+405 SVIFKCLKKKY
-416 SKEDYF
+416 SKEEYY
-422 NVSDDIIKKK
+422 NVSDDIIKKNKYT

>member
-1 MNKNNP
+1 MNKNIP
-7 QELYNQS
+7 QELYNHS
-14 KNDFHKKRK
+14 KYDFHKKRK
-23 VINPKHQKRKHIKQ
+23 VQNPKNQKRKYIKQ

-43 EKLKAKEK
+43 EREK
-51 ENIPNEIIED
+51 ENTQNEIFEE
-61 NNEINKSLNQH
+61 NNEINKLLNKHQ
-72 KEKIEKE
+72 EKKEKE
-79 KIEKNYHKV
+79 KIDKNYKKE
-88 QKDDKDIT
+88 QQDNKDIS
-96 KLKSEEM
+96 KLKNDEM

-124 VNGSNFKKLFSNDN
+124 INGNNFKKLFTNNN
-138 LVMNYNSTILP
+138 LVMNYNSIILP
-149 KNNSDIDEI
+149 KNNSEIDEI

-173 IEYRKDIFLSLL
+173 IEYRKDIFLTLL
-185 KEEKNNTPDYGL
+185 REEKNNIPDYTL
-197 IKNIIEPETRLK
+197 IKNIIAPETRLK

-258 FTSLFIAYKYETGF
+258 FTALFIAYKYETGF

-294 KFEYEINSLLDFDY
+294 KFEYEINSLLDFEY
-308 LIVYPS
+308 LVVYPS

-323 DNIINKK
+323 DSISNKK

-361 YIAKANLINVNNWT
+361 YIAKANLINVNNWS

-392 AIKIIKEMKESKN
+392 AIKIIKEMKDSKN
-405 SVIFRCLKKKY
+405 SVIFKCLKKKY
-416 SKEDYF
+416 SREEYY